1 MVTIIYDVEYEYGYI
16 VSMYTNVALR
26 NIFSQVDGNVN
37 CYVILKE
44 ILYYCTDEV
53 EVNEHQ
59 TFVVSQTGGQK

>member
-1 MVTIIYDVEYEYGYI
+1 
-16 VSMYTNVALR
+16 MYTNVALR